1 MKIIVTGCFGFIG
14 FNFLRYIQKELSDD
28 IQITG
33 IDNLNN
39 TCSIKN
45 MELFKSKNF
54 HHVDLDINN
63 ISELKNQNYD
73 ILINFAAESHVDNS
87 ISNPMG
93 FANTNVL
100 GTMSLLNYA
109 LKNNINRFIHISTDE
124 VYGSSESGYFSEN
137 EKFNPSSPY
146 SASKASAENFCNAYR
161 KTYDQNIIILRP
173 CNNYGPFQQPE
184 KLIPFSVLQLLNDN
198 NIEIYGKGKNIRN
211 WINVKDTSRAILH
224 VIEKEVKN
232 QDLNISTDYFLDNI
246 ALAKKI
252 VKSMNLDEERISFIE
267 DRPGHDFRYA
277 ADNSK
282 ILSTGWKPIENFDI
296 SLEGIIDW
304 YQSNEKWWKIN
315 YENTLAKRS
324 KRFLIE

>member
-45 MELFKSKNF
+45 MELFKGKNF
-54 HHVDLDINN
+54 HHIDLDINN

-109 LKNNINRFIHISTDE
+109 LKNKIKPI
-124 VYGSSESGYFSEN
+124 
-137 EKFNPSSPY
+137 
-146 SASKASAENFCNAYR
+146 
-161 KTYDQNIIILRP
+161 
-173 CNNYGPFQQPE
+173 
-184 KLIPFSVLQLLNDN
+184 
-198 NIEIYGKGKNIRN
+198 
-211 WINVKDTSRAILH
+211 
-224 VIEKEVKN
+224 IEK
-232 QDLNISTDYFLDNI
+232 
-246 ALAKKI
+246 KI
-252 VKSMNLDEERISFIE
+252 TN
-267 DRPGHDFRYA
+267 
-277 ADNSK
+277 NSHE
-282 ILSTGWKPIENFDI
+282 IIEN
-296 SLEGIIDW
+296 
-304 YQSNEKWWKIN
+304 
-315 YENTLAKRS
+315 
-324 KRFLIE
+324 